1 MSAPAVHISQLC
13 KSYGKAVALAG
24 VSLDIAQGEFFGL
37 VGANG
42 AGKTTLVK
50 CALDFCDIQ
59 SGNIGVFGIPHR
71 ETAARSRIA
80 FLPERFTPPHYLNG
94 RDFLRYLAEL
104 HRRTYDEKRAQNM
117 LEALELDPAVL
128 DKPAR
133 ACSKGMIQK
142 LGLAACLL
150 ADKELLI
157 LDEPTSGLDPKARAL
172 LKRELRRQHESGKT
186 VLMTTHAL
194 HDVGEMCGRM
204 AVVDHGRL
212 LFAGTPGEFMGRHG
226 ASDLEQAYLACVAGQ

>member
-1 MSAPAVHISQLC
+1 MSAPALHISQLC

-24 VSLDIAQGEFFGL
+24 VSLDIADGEFFGL

-59 SGNIGVFGIPHR
+59 SGDIRIFGVPHR

-104 HRRTYDEKRAQNM
+104 HRRRYDEKQARSM
-117 LEALELDPAVL
+117 LEALELDPAAL
-128 DKPAR
+128 DKPAH

-150 ADKELLI
+150 ADKALLI

-172 LKRELRRQHESGKT
+172 LKRELRRRHESGKT

-204 AVVDHGRL
+204 AVVDRGRL
-212 LFAGTPGEFMGRHG
+212 LFAGTPAEFMRHHG
-226 ASDLEQAYLACVAGQ
+226 ASDLEQAYLACVAGH

>member
-1 MSAPAVHISQLC
+1 MSAPALQVSRLC
-13 KSYGKAVALAG
+13 KSYGSTVALDG
-24 VSLDIAQGEFFGL
+24 VSLDIAAGEFFGL

-50 CALDFCDIQ
+50 CALDFCDID
-59 SGNIGVFGIPHR
+59 SGSIAIFGTPHR
-71 ETAARSRIA
+71 QTAARSRLA

-104 HRRTYDEKRAQNM
+104 HRRPYDEAQARAM
-117 LEALELDPAVL
+117 LGALELDPAAL
-128 DKPAR
+128 DRPTR
-133 ACSKGMIQK
+133 SYSKGMTQK

-150 ADKELLI
+150 SGKDLLL

-172 LKRELRRQHESGKT
+172 LKQELRRQHAAGKT

-194 HDVGEMCGRM
+194 HDVAEMCSRM
-204 AVVDHGRL
+204 AVVDRGRL
-212 LFAGTPGEFMGRHG
+212 LFVGSPAEFTARHH
-226 ASDLEQAYLACVAGQ
+226 ATDLEQAYLACVAGD